1 MQGCEYDIVALLIE
15 EVRMANEFDLI
26 SRKLDTLEA
35 EQSVRVLYAVDT
47 EPDNKM
53 PWSRLNAAF
62 LEILAHED

>member
-1 MQGCEYDIVALLIE
+1 
-15 EVRMANEFDLI
+15 MANEFDLI